1 MRDIWAIVVGVV
13 LLGGAGITVYEAT
26 KGPDPRERQAAPARA
41 AAAETV
47 AQVAAPRMET
57 RFEAVEISAEDYVL
71 GKADAPVTIV
81 EYASFTCPHCA
92 QLATATMPTVKKE
105 LIDTGKARLVYRDFP
120 LDRLALTASLVARC
134 APRERYFGFV
144 DVLFAGQ
151 ANWARATD
159 PIRALGQ
166 IAQQGGIAPDRFD
179 SCIKDEAATQ
189 KVLQQRIDGEQKFGV
204 KSTPTLLING
214 ARYSGALT
222 YDQIKAIVEPFL
234 PKG

>member
-1 MRDIWAIVVGVV
+1 MRNIWAIVVGVV
-13 LLGGAGITVYEAT
+13 LIGGAGIAVYEAT
-26 KGPDPRERQAAPARA
+26 RDPASRQRQAAPAGTA
-41 AAAETV
+41 VAETV
-47 AQVAAPRMET
+47 AQSATPRMEA
-57 RFEAVEISAEDYVL
+57 RFEVVEIGPEDYLL
-71 GKADAPVTIV
+71 GKPDAPVTIV

-92 QLATATMPTVKKE
+92 QLAVSTMPTVKKE

-179 SCIKDEAATQ
+179 ACIKDETVTQ
-189 KVLQQRIDGEQKFGV
+189 KVVQQRLDGEQKFGI